1 MLPKLSQ
8 SDDSVNS
15 DCGGGAIIMVAV
27 ADLIVVVVVGVL
39 EVFASG
45 GNSVSS
51 CGSCSNDRVIGS
63 DGVRSTK
70 LLNFKRQRVMPIPL

>member
-1 MLPKLSQ
+1 M
-8 SDDSVNS
+8 
-15 DCGGGAIIMVAV
+15 
-27 ADLIVVVVVGVL
+27 VVVSVL

-51 CGSCSNDRVIGS
+51 CGSCSNGRVIGS

-70 LLNFKRQRVMPIPL
+70 LLNFKRQRVTHLPL